1 MRIFKLTWPAALSVL
16 IVGAIFHPTR
26 ASAVTDAA
34 VDQSIEIDRSSL
46 SSSVAVL
53 PKKLPDP
60 VLAVEILRALKF
72 WTHQPEDVLL
82 TWANAIAD
90 ACSSRQQCIQVAS
103 IAAVESKFE
112 PWVLDYSCN
121 SAAWRKQQR
130 GWERG
135 SCDGGWAVGPWQI
148 HNRRLLN
155 ASPEDH
161 ARDAVVWFR
170 NRPQA
175 WTPWLVARKQ
185 ADQWL
190 AASQ

>member
-1 MRIFKLTWPAALSVL
+1 MRILKFTWPALMSVL

-26 ASAVTDAA
+26 ADAVTDAVA
-34 VDQSIEIDRSSL
+34 DASVEIDRSS
-46 SSSVAVL
+46 VALL
-53 PKKLPDP
+53 PKKLPEP
-60 VLAVEILRALKF
+60 VLAVEVLRALKY
-72 WTHQPEDVLL
+72 WTKQPEDVLRP
-82 TWANAIAD
+82 WANAIAD
-90 ACSSRQQCIQVAS
+90 ACATREQCIHVAS

-130 GWERG
+130 GWQHD

-148 HNRRLLN
+148 HNSRLLN

-161 ARDAVVWFR
+161 ALDAVAWYR

-190 AASQ
+190 AGSR